1 MRIIADTASTMKAV
15 ALVAL
20 CALLAF
26 SAFGCARSIPER
38 EPDVT
43 RARVTG
49 IERGNGY
56 MRVELRIES
65 AGSGEIS
72 QLRIWVD
79 QNTEVFLASDGDT
92 AESVAS
98 KIEPGMHLDLWF
110 DKGFELPDPD
120 DVKGQVFETNAA
132 VVLIRR

>member
-1 MRIIADTASTMKAV
+1 MRTTLKSFSGAKAL
-15 ALVAL
+15 ALFAL
-20 CALLAF
+20 CAAMVVVV
-26 SAFGCARSIPER
+26 GCARSIPER

-56 MRVELRIES
+56 MRVDVRIED
-65 AGSGEIS
+65 AGADDIS
-72 QLRIWVD
+72 QLRLWVD
-79 QNTEVFLASDGDT
+79 QNTDVFMGSDGSV

-98 KIEPGMHLDLWF
+98 KIEPGVYLDLWF